1 MIRRLIYSFSHNAKH
16 YSEVLPPHLTK
27 ILMEDENLSISKYES
42 CRNYLS
48 KMIENAKVE
57 EDCKMK
63 ANLLFSTHCF
73 GEALDKLK
81 PAIS

>member
-1 MIRRLIYSFSHNAKH
+1 
-16 YSEVLPPHLTK
+16 
-27 ILMEDENLSISKYES
+27 MEDENLSISKYES

-48 KMIENAKVE
+48 KMIENAKAE